1 MKHFKTLGLA
11 LVVMGALM
19 ALAGNASATTATS
32 PTGTE
37 FTGEIEGTASSSLLL
52 KAGFAEIT
60 CTQSTVRGKIESNG
74 ATAAGKLSSL
84 SFGGC
89 GGATVDVIQN
99 GELSIEATGEGKGIV
114 RGSNTQVTVSTMG
127 TSCVYGTTT
136 NTVLGT
142 VIGGTPAKLTI
153 SASLPRISGGVLC
166 ASPASWSGSYQVASL
181 HPLLIDAVSP
191 PPPTTPTS
199 PAGTV
204 YTGEIEATASS
215 SLLLQA
221 GFANI
226 TCTQSTVKGKIESHS
241 VTVAAGK
248 ISSLSFSN
256 CGSSTVD
263 VIQNGELS
271 IASTGGGKGSVNGAG
286 TEVTIAALGVSCV
299 YGTTTNTPL
308 GTLTGGTPAK
318 LTLTAKLPK
327 ISGGFLCA
335 DPAAWQGSY
344 TVTNPGTLLVD

>member
-142 VIGGTPAKLTI
+142 VTGGTPAKLNL
-153 SASLPRISGGVLC
+153 SASLPWISGGVLC

-181 HPLLIDAVSP
+181 HPLL
-191 PPPTTPTS
+191 
-199 PAGTV
+199 
-204 YTGEIEATASS
+204 
-215 SLLLQA
+215 
-221 GFANI
+221 
-226 TCTQSTVKGKIESHS
+226 
-241 VTVAAGK
+241 
-248 ISSLSFSN
+248 
-256 CGSSTVD
+256 
-263 VIQNGELS
+263 
-271 IASTGGGKGSVNGAG
+271 
-286 TEVTIAALGVSCV
+286 
-299 YGTTTNTPL
+299 
-308 GTLTGGTPAK
+308 
-318 LTLTAKLPK
+318 
-327 ISGGFLCA
+327 
-335 DPAAWQGSY
+335 
-344 TVTNPGTLLVD
+344 